1 MVPARSP
8 HAAVPAVRPRGQ
20 AGDGAGR
27 ALVALTVGFA
37 TVAFVRVLGLTI
49 LGADRPRGRRLPR
62 LPDTGVAGRVG
73 LFALAG
79 SCVAVAAI
87 TPLEIRY
94 LADGLAPVVPAHV
107 TLGALGSPWVL
118 QPVYPEF
125 SVLSPSWLWVTMP
138 LLLALVAGFVLL
150 VARPAM
156 TRVRLV
162 PPWRSATGGVAGEDR
177 YTAFGY
183 ANPTRRVLASVLL
196 TRSEIR
202 EVERDEGAEEGPGLR
217 YRSDVVE
224 LVGAYLYRPLLRP
237 LQAIR
242 AGREG
247 CSRAGSTPTSPTC
260 SSPSSAPS
268 P

>member
-1 MVPARSP
+1 M
-8 HAAVPAVRPRGQ
+8 
-20 AGDGAGR
+20 
-27 ALVALTVGFA
+27 
-37 TVAFVRVLGLTI
+37 
-49 LGADRPRGRRLPR
+49 
-62 LPDTGVAGRVG
+62 
-73 LFALAG
+73 
-79 SCVAVAAI
+79 
-87 TPLEIRY
+87 
-94 LADGLAPVVPAHV
+94 PAHV

-118 QPVYPEF
+118 QPVYREF
-125 SVLSPSWLWVTMP
+125 SVLSPSWMWVTMP

-237 LQAIR
+237 LQALVQAVKR
-242 AGREG
+242 LQSGRLDAYLAYMLIALVG
-247 CSRAGSTPTSPTC
+247 ALAVVAIVG
-260 SSPSSAPS
+260 
-268 P
+268 